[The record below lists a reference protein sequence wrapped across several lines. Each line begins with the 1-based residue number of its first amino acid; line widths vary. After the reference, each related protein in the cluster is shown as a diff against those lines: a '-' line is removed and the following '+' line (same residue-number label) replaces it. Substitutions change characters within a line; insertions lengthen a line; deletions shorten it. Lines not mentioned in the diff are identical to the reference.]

1 MEVKKMLNYKEVPNK
16 DGRLNNQ
23 NLTKTTVERFK
34 KKRRRKKEKRKKDK
48 PTRTKRMGE
57 ETTATKPWNQESRWM
72 SGN

>member
-34 KKRRRKKEKRKKDK
+34 KKGEERKKKEKKTNPQGQREWEKRQQQQNLG
-48 PTRTKRMGE
+48 TRRADG
-57 ETTATKPWNQESRWM
+57 
-72 SGN
+72 